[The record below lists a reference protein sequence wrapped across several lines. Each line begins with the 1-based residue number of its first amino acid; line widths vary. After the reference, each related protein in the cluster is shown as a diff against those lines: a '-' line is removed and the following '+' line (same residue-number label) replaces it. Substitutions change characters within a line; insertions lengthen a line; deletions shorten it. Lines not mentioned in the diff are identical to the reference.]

1 MLMFGK
7 NLKKIRSVR
16 GISQQEFADIFDL
29 KRGTLGAYEE
39 ERSNPKLETVLKIA
53 NHFSIG
59 IEELLTKELTVNR
72 LLKFNER
79 MTTESDSHI
88 LKEFDGIPYIATD
101 RKLEFVTTY
110 KESFKVEHFPL
121 VRLPNI
127 ETLHRFAFMIDDL
140 SMTGGSIEFFPK
152 DIVIGIEVDKNT
164 IRENQFVMVL
174 ANQQLVL
181 RRISFQNNLFI
192 LKADH
197 HGVADSII
205 NSDEIQALWS
215 IEHVFHHA
223 LHSKE
228 MLLEDRL
235 ARLEQSI
242 ASLKK

>member
-7 NLKKIRSVR
+7 NIKKIRSVR
-16 GISQQEFADIFDL
+16 GISQQEFADLFDL

-39 ERSNPKLETVLKIA
+39 ERSNPKLETVIKIA

-79 MTTESDSHI
+79 ITTESEIQI
-88 LKEFDGIPYIATD
+88 LQEFDGIHCVVSEKKELFID
-101 RKLEFVTTY
+101 TY
-110 KESFKVEHFPL
+110 KAGLKIDLFPL

-127 ETLHRFAFMIDDL
+127 ETSNRFAFVIEDL
-140 SMTGGSIEFFPK
+140 SMTGGAIEFFPK
-152 DIVIGIEVDKNT
+152 DIVIGTEIDKQT
-164 IRENQFVMVL
+164 IKEDKLAMVL
-174 ANQQLVL
+174 LHQELLL
-181 RRISFQNNLFI
+181 RRISFQNKKYT

-197 HGVADSII
+197 HGVESITVTP
-205 NSDEIQALWS
+205 DAIQAVWN